1 MQATHS
7 EQLDMSWAVGGDEG
21 NAPRLVDSPANYST
35 TQTPAGNNGNQ
46 GGGLLPGVLVSVE
59 SRTQAIENGLSVLA
73 GNGGLD
79 RQQAGAVAILQGGKN
94 VFLTGMAGTGKSH
107 TLLNFIGQS
116 FRRVDA
122 CATTGIAALNLQ
134 DQFMRRAG
142 VALPARTIYSY
153 AGIGLGPAQGQPNEV
168 YFAFLEKN
176 MTRSRM
182 NAYKRIRSA
191 EALIIDEIS
200 MLPGRVLDY
209 LDFHFR
215 RVRGIDLPFGGIQMI
230 AVGDFCQL
238 PPVAKNGKYDWAFLS
253 PSWRGA
259 NFRTVFLS
267 QIHRQAD
274 PLFAEALNCFRI
286 GNISKVVADTMIGRV
301 KMFVNRDI
309 VRLMTHNSQ
318 VEKWNAY
325 QLGEIDAKE
334 EIYDAK
340 FSGASHEQDFLRKN
354 CVTPDALVLKRGC
367 RVMVTANLNDPATGN
382 MLAVN
387 GQCGRVA
394 VCLPESVTV
403 KLDGPEGKEI
413 EVPLHQWQF
422 DPQREDSATMTQ
434 IPLRL
439 AYSLTIHKSQGLT
452 LERAHI
458 DIRAAR
464 EPGQAYVALSR
475 VKSLSGLYLK
485 EWPKSVSV
493 SMAAINFY
501 KEFQNV

>member
-1 MQATHS
+1 MPTTHS
-7 EQLDMSWAVGGDEG
+7 EQPIDMSWALGGEDIA
-21 NAPRLVDSPANYST
+21 APRLVDPPADYRT

-46 GGGLLPGVLVSVE
+46 NARLLPGLLVSVE
-59 SRTQAIENGLSVLA
+59 SRTETNHDGLHVH
-73 GNGGLD
+73 GLD
-79 RQQAGAVAILQGGKN
+79 IQQSRAISGLQSGKN
-94 VFLTGMAGTGKSH
+94 TFLTGMAGTGKSH
-107 TLLNFIGQS
+107 TLLTFIGQS
-116 FRRVDA
+116 YRRVDA

-153 AGIGLGPAQGQPNEV
+153 AGIGLGPAAGQSNED
-168 YFAFLEKN
+168 YFAYLERN
-176 MTRSRM
+176 MTRSRA

-191 EALIIDEIS
+191 EALIIDEVS
-200 MLPGRVLDY
+200 MLPGRILNY

-215 RVRGIDLPFGGIQMI
+215 RVRKVDQPFGGIQMI

-253 PSWRGA
+253 PSWEA
-259 NFRTVFLS
+259 AEFQTVFLS

-286 GNISKVVADTMIGRV
+286 GNISRRVADTMHGRV

-309 VRLMTHNSQ
+309 VRLMTHNAQ

-325 QLGEIDAKE
+325 QLGEIDAPE
-334 EIYDAK
+334 VVYDAD
-340 FSGASHEQDFLRKN
+340 FTGPEHEQDFLRKN
-354 CVTPDALVLKRGC
+354 SVTPDALVIKRGC
-367 RVMVTANLNDPATGN
+367 RVMVTANLNNPETGA

-387 GQCGRVA
+387 GQCGKVLD
-394 VCLPESVTV
+394 CLPCSVRIR
-403 KLDGPEGKEI
+403 LDGEEHREI
-413 EVPLHQWQF
+413 EVAVNSWQF

-475 VKSLSGLYLK
+475 VKSLPGLYLK
-485 EWPKSVSV
+485 EWPKSVAV
-493 SMAAINFY
+493 STAAINFY
-501 KEFQNV
+501 KNYQNL